1 MADFPKLMGMAEA
14 TEYLG
19 VTRQYLDYLV
29 ETGRLRCQKLKT
41 GKIFLMSDIAAL
53 QSVRERK
60 GLTKKR
66 R

>member
-1 MADFPKLMGMAEA
+1 MSDFPKLMGMAEA
-14 TEYLG
+14 TAYLG

-41 GKIFLMSDIAAL
+41 GKIFLMTDIEAL
-53 QSVRERK
+53 QRVRKQK